1 MTNLVISKIKKT
13 LKATGNN
20 YIPYKSY
27 TFANGTHV
35 VNALSLI
42 DSDIV
47 IEFSEWITV
56 YNTLGK
62 VVDCI
67 DSNVS
72 DEVAIF
78 RIALNLAK

>member
-1 MTNLVISKIKKT
+1 MTNLVIGKIKKT
-13 LKATGNN
+13 LKATGFN

-35 VNALSLI
+35 VNALVLT
-42 DSDIV
+42 DNDIV

-56 YNTLGK
+56 YNALGK
-62 VVDCI
+62 VIDCI
-67 DSNVS
+67 DSSVS

-78 RIALNLAK
+78 RIALDIAR